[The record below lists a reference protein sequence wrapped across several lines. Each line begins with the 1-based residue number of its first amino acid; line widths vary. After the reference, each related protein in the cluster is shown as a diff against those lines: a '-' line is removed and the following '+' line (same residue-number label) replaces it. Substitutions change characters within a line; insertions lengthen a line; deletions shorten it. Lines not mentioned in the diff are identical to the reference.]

1 VSNSYFTVLE
11 NRKTSKDTGK
21 NRWLP
26 TLCVGACLSCVWA
39 FAVPLKQISGQP
51 TFFMDS
57 SSQSN
62 YFLLNL
68 PIAELPLSENFKLRS
83 KLMGFFTLQDIIRVK
98 QKKLSTLDD
107 YSEHWYLEFV
117 DFLYRKE
124 LLNLLG

>member
-1 VSNSYFTVLE
+1 
-11 NRKTSKDTGK
+11 
-21 NRWLP
+21 
-26 TLCVGACLSCVWA
+26 
-39 FAVPLKQISGQP
+39 
-51 TFFMDS
+51 MDS

-83 KLMGFFTLQDIIRVK
+83 KLMGFFTLQDIIGAK
-98 QKKLSTLDD
+98 QRELSTLED

>member
-1 VSNSYFTVLE
+1 
-11 NRKTSKDTGK
+11 
-21 NRWLP
+21 
-26 TLCVGACLSCVWA
+26 
-39 FAVPLKQISGQP
+39 
-51 TFFMDS
+51 MDS
-57 SSQSN
+57 SYQSN

-83 KLMGFFTLQDIIRVK
+83 KLMGFFTLQDIIGIK
-98 QKKLSTLDD
+98 QKELSTLED